1 MTIAI
6 RAATAD
12 DAAAIADIYA
22 PYVRTSTI
30 SFETEPPGAA
40 VMAERMKASP
50 LLPWLVATD
59 EDGLVLGYAY
69 ASTFKT
75 RAAYRWT
82 VETSVYLA
90 GDQRGKGVGR
100 LLYAAL
106 LATLKAQG
114 FTQAVAIIALPN
126 DGSISMHESVGF
138 RRAGQLREVGWKAGS
153 WLDIGYWQAEL
164 AEPGDPPAEP
174 RAFGDVGVVRG

>member
-6 RAATAD
+6 RAATAA
-12 DAAAIADIYA
+12 DAEAIAGIYA
-22 PYVRTSTI
+22 PYVRGSTI

-40 VMAERMKASP
+40 TMAERMGASP
-50 LLPWLVATD
+50 LHPWLVATD

-69 ASTFKT
+69 ATAFKA

-114 FTQAVAIIALPN
+114 FVQAIAVIALPN
-126 DGSISMHESVGF
+126 DWSISMHESVGF
-138 RRAGQLREVGWKAGS
+138 RRAGQLREVGWKSGS

-164 AEPGDPPAEP
+164 DEPSDPPAEV
-174 RAFGDVGVVRG
+174 RAFLDVGVVRG

>member
-6 RAATAD
+6 RAATAA
-12 DAAAIADIYA
+12 DAEAIAGIYA

-30 SFETEPPGAA
+30 SFETEPPSAA
-40 VMAERMKASP
+40 TMAERMASSP
-50 LLPWLVATD
+50 LHPWIVAID

-69 ASTFKT
+69 ATPYRA

-100 LLYAAL
+100 LLYGRL

-114 FTQAVAIIALPN
+114 FVQAIAVIALPN
-126 DGSISMHESVGF
+126 DWSITMHEAVGF

-164 AEPGDPPAEP
+164 DEPSDPPAEV
-174 RAFGDVGVVRG
+174 RAFADVGVVRG

>member
-1 MTIAI
+1 MTINI
-6 RAATAD
+6 RFATAA
-12 DAAAIADIYA
+12 DAAAIAEIYA
-22 PYVRTSTI
+22 PYVRSSTI
-30 SFETEPPGAA
+30 SFETEPPNAA
-40 VMAERMKASP
+40 TMAERLAASP
-50 LLPWLVATD
+50 LHPWLVATD

-69 ASTFKT
+69 ATTFKA

-114 FTQAVAIIALPN
+114 YVQAIAVIALPN
-126 DGSISMHESVGF
+126 DGSISMHELVGF
-138 RRAGQLREVGWKAGS
+138 RRAGQLREVGWKAGA

-164 AEPGDPPAEP
+164 DEPSDPPAEVRP
-174 RAFGDVGVVRG
+174 FADVGVVRA